1 VTPGDTKAGLQ
12 PLALSAPWGR
22 VPGTPSPRREN
33 MGSIDYSIEKAGE
46 PPFWPCAAGTT
57 STARNLDRTG
67 RPTSNVRSGW
77 MLASILRLRMGLRWR
92 EARSAWLPS
101 TAATIPHPA
110 NARPDTSAFT
120 HFGIHTLRHS
130 HTSAIHLPPP
140 ADLIS
145 GRSSSVYASRR
156 RRRVL
161 PSHRRTSTARPS
173 SPARTGSRRA
183 AACAW

>member
-12 PLALSAPWGR
+12 PLALGAPWGR

-77 MLASILRLRMGLRWR
+77 GSGGERRGAPGC
-92 EARSAWLPS
+92 
-101 TAATIPHPA
+101 HP
-110 NARPDTSAFT
+110 RPPRYPIRPMPAP
-120 HFGIHTLRHS
+120 TLRHS
-130 HTSAIHLPPP
+130 HTSAFTHFGHSLATAGGSDQWPVQFG
-140 ADLIS
+140 LRFS
-145 GRSSSVYASRR
+145 KKASRAS
-156 RRRVL
+156 L
-161 PSHRRTSTARPS
+161 AS
-173 SPARTGSRRA
+173 SDFDSATVIPCSNR
-183 AACAW
+183 